1 MKPQEVD
8 YNLLSQLWEK
18 VKSMSD
24 NQIAIFTKLNELT
37 ECKDA
42 EDKEAEKKK
51 VGEIF
56 EKKGIGKPRGTFK
69 EKQKQYFEM
78 VKSGKIKN
86 HCIDATA
93 IFFPS
98 GEFRY
103 PQSSAI
109 KVDCSPPLPMM
120 LFTTLLLSAFA
131 AGYHLPEPPNCSE
144 EELMNGYNHTLRGG
158 WMDLSMYHLWPRP
171 MGAINFTS
179 AAGICTKKIWPMPQ
193 EMDHPSVSA
202 PRFFSSASA
211 SVSRN
216 RSL

>member
-56 EKKGIGKPRGTFK
+56 EKKGIGKPRGTFE

-78 VKSGKIKN
+78 VTSGKIKN
-86 HCIDATA
+86 
-93 IFFPS
+93 P
-98 GEFRY
+98 
-103 PQSSAI
+103 
-109 KVDCSPPLPMM
+109 
-120 LFTTLLLSAFA
+120 
-131 AGYHLPEPPNCSE
+131 
-144 EELMNGYNHTLRGG
+144 
-158 WMDLSMYHLWPRP
+158 
-171 MGAINFTS
+171 
-179 AAGICTKKIWPMPQ
+179 
-193 EMDHPSVSA
+193 
-202 PRFFSSASA
+202 
-211 SVSRN
+211 
-216 RSL
+216 

>member
-1 MKPQEVD
+1 
-8 YNLLSQLWEK
+8 
-18 VKSMSD
+18 
-24 NQIAIFTKLNELT
+24 LNELT

-56 EKKGIGKPRGTFK
+56 EKKGIGKPRGTFE

-78 VKSGKIKN
+78 IKSGKIKN
-86 HCIDATA
+86 HCVDATA

-109 KVDCSPPLPMM
+109 KVDCSPPSPMM

-144 EELMNGYNHTLRGG
+144 EELMNGYNYTLRGG
-158 WMDLSMYHLWPRP
+158 WMDLSMYTTWPRDLNHHQDP
-171 MGAINFTS
+171 INFGRHLHGKTS
-179 AAGICTKKIWPMPQ
+179 GQCLRKWITLLYQHPASFLQPVPPCQ
-193 EMDHPSVSA
+193 EIDPFERDQCDQCSFVL
-202 PRFFSSASA
+202 PR
-211 SVSRN
+211 
-216 RSL
+216 L

>member
-56 EKKGIGKPRGTFK
+56 EKKGIGKPRGTFE

-78 VKSGKIKN
+78 VNSGRIKN
-86 HCIDATA
+86 
-93 IFFPS
+93 P
-98 GEFRY
+98 
-103 PQSSAI
+103 
-109 KVDCSPPLPMM
+109 
-120 LFTTLLLSAFA
+120 
-131 AGYHLPEPPNCSE
+131 
-144 EELMNGYNHTLRGG
+144 
-158 WMDLSMYHLWPRP
+158 
-171 MGAINFTS
+171 
-179 AAGICTKKIWPMPQ
+179 
-193 EMDHPSVSA
+193 
-202 PRFFSSASA
+202 
-211 SVSRN
+211 
-216 RSL
+216 

>member
-56 EKKGIGKPRGTFK
+56 EKKGIGKPRGTFE

-78 VKSGKIKN
+78 VNSGKIKN
-86 HCIDATA
+86 
-93 IFFPS
+93 P
-98 GEFRY
+98 
-103 PQSSAI
+103 
-109 KVDCSPPLPMM
+109 
-120 LFTTLLLSAFA
+120 
-131 AGYHLPEPPNCSE
+131 
-144 EELMNGYNHTLRGG
+144 
-158 WMDLSMYHLWPRP
+158 
-171 MGAINFTS
+171 
-179 AAGICTKKIWPMPQ
+179 
-193 EMDHPSVSA
+193 
-202 PRFFSSASA
+202 
-211 SVSRN
+211 
-216 RSL
+216 